1 MVICFVFLCFLVGL
15 FRFMLGDHN
24 YFVEVIVVEL
34 LACFMEKMEWM
45 WGSVFEIESWNLLE
59 CVPY

>member
-1 MVICFVFLCFLVGL
+1 MVICFFPGL
-15 FRFMLGDHN
+15 FGFMLGDHN

-45 WGSVFEIESWNLLE
+45 WGRVFEIESWNLLE